1 MTVAIDVTDT
11 TFEAEVLER
20 STQVPVVVDLWASW
34 CGPCRTLG
42 PVLEKLVSER
52 AGEVVLTKVDV
63 DANPRVSATFQV
75 QSIPAVYALKDRRV
89 VSSFV
94 GAQPEAAV
102 RAWLAEVAPA
112 PTEAD
117 ILVAAGDEASLRQA
131 LEPANTTVIISLAT
145 LLVDQGD
152 GAGRKE
158 ALQLLERIPE
168 TADVR
173 RLQAQAR
180 VGDEAAE
187 GAAAVT
193 AKLDALLELVK
204 ADPAARQEYL
214 DLLEL
219 MGPDDPRVATYR
231 KALTARLF

>member
-52 AGEVVLTKVDV
+52 AGEVVLAKVDV
-63 DANPRVSATFQV
+63 DANPRVAATFQV
-75 QSIPAVYALKDRRV
+75 QSIPAVFALKDRRV
-89 VSSFV
+89 VDRFI
-94 GAQPEAAV
+94 GALPEPQV
-102 RAWLAEVAPA
+102 RAWLAQVAPA
-112 PTEAD
+112 PTEVD
-117 ILVAAGDEASLRQA
+117 ELMAAGDEASLRKA
-131 LEPANTTVIISLAT
+131 LELEPANATVIISLAT

-152 GAGRKE
+152 DTSRKE

-168 TADVR
+168 TPDVR
-173 RLQAQAR
+173 LLQAQAR

-193 AKLDALLELVK
+193 AKLDALLHRVK

-214 DLLEL
+214 DLLEI
-219 MGPDDPRVATYR
+219 MGPTTPG
-231 KALTARLF
+231 

>member
-1 MTVAIDVTDT
+1 
-11 TFEAEVLER
+11 
-20 STQVPVVVDLWASW
+20 
-34 CGPCRTLG
+34 
-42 PVLEKLVSER
+42 
-52 AGEVVLTKVDV
+52 
-63 DANPRVSATFQV
+63 
-75 QSIPAVYALKDRRV
+75 
-89 VSSFV
+89 
-94 GAQPEAAV
+94 
-102 RAWLAEVAPA
+102 
-112 PTEAD
+112 
-117 ILVAAGDEASLRQA
+117 VAAGDEASLRQA
-131 LEPANTTVIISLAT
+131 LELEPANTTVIISLAT

-204 ADPAARQEYL
+204 ADPAPARSTSTCSSSWAPTTP
-214 DLLEL
+214 
-219 MGPDDPRVATYR
+219 G
-231 KALTARLF
+231 

>member
-131 LEPANTTVIISLAT
+131 LELEPANTTVIISLAT
-145 LLVDQGD
+145 LLV
-152 GAGRKE
+152 ARK
-158 ALQLLERIPE
+158 LSSCSN
-168 TADVR
+168 V
-173 RLQAQAR
+173 
-180 VGDEAAE
+180 
-187 GAAAVT
+187 
-193 AKLDALLELVK
+193 
-204 ADPAARQEYL
+204 
-214 DLLEL
+214 
-219 MGPDDPRVATYR
+219 YR
-231 KALTARLF
+231 KRPTSAACKPRPGWATRLPKGRPRSRPSSTPSWSWSRPTLPPARSTSTCSSSWAPTTPG